1 MAMKKDDDKTK
12 KSASVKKKDS
22 LGSPTASG
30 KPAYKIGGDNPL
42 GVRKLNASKP
52 TASISSGPRA
62 VPSRPMGRD
71 VTGERNFDKT
81 SRTRATISAGPATM
95 SMGGKTAKSTGGM
108 NMTKGTV
115 QPKKS
120 VNPIAKT
127 SGQSSP
133 GSQSTVYSSMQAL
146 NKDQNKWN
154 KGNTIAASAIGA
166 FGVGAALS
174 SEKVRKKIA
183 QPFKYIAN
191 TKKRK
196 EANRIQKAENDAM
209 IVERKAK
216 AEAKNPS
223 TPVAKVK
230 ASKSTMKNIKR
241 LKKGQ

>member
-12 KSASVKKKDS
+12 KVASVKKKDS

-62 VPSRPMGRD
+62 VPSRPMGKD

-81 SRTRATISAGPATM
+81 PNQAQYNANVAFKEKRMRRQERTA
-95 SMGGKTAKSTGGM
+95 
-108 NMTKGTV
+108 
-115 QPKKS
+115 
-120 VNPIAKT
+120 
-127 SGQSSP
+127 
-133 GSQSTVYSSMQAL
+133 Y
-146 NKDQNKWN
+146 
-154 KGNTIAASAIGA
+154 
-166 FGVGAALS
+166 GVGALGTLAALNFS
-174 SEKVRKKIA
+174 GDNNYVKQAAKWIKDTPI
-183 QPFKYIAN
+183 
-191 TKKRK
+191 RK
-196 EANRIQKAENDAM
+196 EAKRVQKAENDAM